1 VRESRWRPSRSAV
14 REPLVSLSDGGG
26 SSPFLVVFPLDRRS
40 LRGKD
45 IGLAAVVEGGAR
57 TEATTGFG
65 GSAWVSFGVGWQI
78 SDCGDGGRGTGCT
91 WLVPFLGLG
100 ETPTEALRLL
110 ASLLETM
117 FWDLSAGCVFCSLG
131 RAP

>member
-1 VRESRWRPSRSAV
+1 MRESRWRPSRSAV
-14 REPLVSLSDGGG
+14 RKPLVSLSDGGG

-57 TEATTGFG
+57 TDETTGFG
-65 GSAWVSFGVGWQI
+65 GSAWVSFGVGWGI
-78 SDCGDGGRGTGCT
+78 SDCGDGGRGGCT
-91 WLVPFLGLG
+91 WLVPFLG

-110 ASLLETM
+110 ASLFEIM
-117 FWDLSAGCVFCSLG
+117 FWDLSAGCVFRSLG